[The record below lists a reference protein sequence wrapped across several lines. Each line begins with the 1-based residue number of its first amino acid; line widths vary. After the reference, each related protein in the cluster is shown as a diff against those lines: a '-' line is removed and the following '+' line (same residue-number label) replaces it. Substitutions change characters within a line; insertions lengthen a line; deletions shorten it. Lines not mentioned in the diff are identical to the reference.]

1 MFSDTSLKEA
11 LDMERFAN
19 NIASFFWSYWSYCHA
34 KLYFYGT
41 VQQQSALN
49 IFGLLILFF
58 IASSINVS
66 AVNASINIEIYEFL
80 PERQSDWYV
89 NLCQFCQPRRF
100 DPISDLMGCDTEP
113 IGILSDSWGWVWVRV
128 SKEANRYRVSTLLK
142 GLIRQLNYMLILF

>member
-1 MFSDTSLKEA
+1 MFSDTSLKET

-19 NIASFFWSYWSYCHA
+19 NIASFFWTYWSCCHA

-41 VQQQSALN
+41 AQQQSALN

-66 AVNASINIEIYEFL
+66 AVNASIDIEM
-80 PERQSDWYV
+80 R
-89 NLCQFCQPRRF
+89 
-100 DPISDLMGCDTEP
+100 
-113 IGILSDSWGWVWVRV
+113 VWVRV